1 MADATFRHGDNV
13 LSIDYTPEAAVDG
26 GDVVVVGTLVGVAH
40 VPIAAAKLGA
50 LAVTGGVYRFA
61 KTAGSGTAFTAGAK
75 VYWDA
80 DPGAI
85 TATSSGNTAFGYT
98 IAAASDDDTTV
109 DVLHTTF

>member
-1 MADATFRHGDNV
+1 MADATFRHGNYQP
-13 LSIDYTPEAAVDG
+13 IDYTPESAVTA
-26 GDVVVVGTLVGVAH
+26 GDCVVVGTLVGVAH
-40 VPIAAAKLGA
+40 SDIAAAENGS
-50 LAVTGGVYRFA
+50 LAVSGGVYRFT
-61 KTAGSGTAFTAGAK
+61 KTAGSGTAFTAGDK

-85 TATSSGNTAFGYT
+85 TVTSSGNVAFGYT

>member
-1 MADATFRHGDNV
+1 MADATFVKGGYQPV
-13 LSIDYTPEAAVDG
+13 DYTPEAAVTA
-26 GDVVVVGTLVGVAH
+26 GDCVVVGTLVGVAH
-40 VPIAAAKLGA
+40 ADIAASAVGS

-80 DPGAI
+80 DPGEI
-85 TATSSGNTAFGYT
+85 TATSSGNVAFGYT
-98 IAAASDDDTTV
+98 IAAASDDATTV